1 MRGDSGDGSGETL
14 CHIFHHSPLM
24 IDIIWYND
32 TMIQWCDVCQNATSD
47 IHHSWLGIPNNI
59 YIYNMIEK
67 TYYGY
72 LSHNDGIPWNPI
84 EKSHRIIETF
94 CQGAHLFSEAG
105 LWLSGADHLRD
116 FRWSLSEIST
126 FDVRRWV
133 FWVSKRQKM
142 HLTRSVFSFR
152 CV

>member
-1 MRGDSGDGSGETL
+1 MYARMP
-14 CHIFHHSPLM
+14 HQIY
-24 IDIIWYND
+24 IIHGWVFQ
-32 TMIQWCDVCQNATSD
+32 I
-47 IHHSWLGIPNNI
+47 I

-105 LWLSGADHLRD
+105 L
-116 FRWSLSEIST
+116 
-126 FDVRRWV
+126 
-133 FWVSKRQKM
+133 
-142 HLTRSVFSFR
+142 
-152 CV
+152 